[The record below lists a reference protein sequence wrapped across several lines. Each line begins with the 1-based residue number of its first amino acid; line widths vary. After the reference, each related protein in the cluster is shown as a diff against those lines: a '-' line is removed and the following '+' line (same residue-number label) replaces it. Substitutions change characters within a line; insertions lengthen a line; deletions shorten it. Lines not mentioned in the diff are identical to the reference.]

1 MQRAG
6 VYFFLVIFTLTL
18 FALFKLY
25 SPFLM
30 NLLIA
35 FLLFIATQN
44 IYYAILR
51 QIKSRWI
58 STFLV
63 TFLLVILCFLPIFY
77 ILLNLVTLATNLE
90 LGNFHNFLLDL
101 QMQLGEYA
109 REFFAYLPD
118 LLQKEVNNW
127 LAQFSAI
134 NWAEVAK
141 KGLGII
147 AKVSQNSLY
156 FLSDTFFILVFL
168 FFFYY
173 YGSAL
178 GQYFLA
184 LIPIKPLYIQSLY
197 DEVSAVISVVFYS
210 SIFSMLLQG
219 ALFGILMA
227 FLGYN
232 ALLLGVFYGFASL
245 VPIVGGS
252 LVWLPIAGYELYL
265 GNYGYAIMIALYS
278 IIVIATLAD
287 NGVKPLIIS
296 FINRVFI
303 KTPLKINEMLIFFA
317 ILAGL
322 TSFGFWGIVFGPAIT
337 ALFIA
342 LLRVYK
348 NLIKDNSSL

>member
-1 MQRAG
+1 MQKAG
-6 VYFFLVIFTLTL
+6 VLFFLVIFVLTL

-44 IYYAILR
+44 IYYKILEYL
-51 QIKSRWI
+51 KSQWA
-58 STFLV
+58 STFLM

-77 ILLNLVTLATNLE
+77 ILLNLITFATNLE

-101 QMQLGEYA
+101 QVRLGEYGK
-109 REFFAYLPD
+109 EVFAYLPE
-118 LLQKEVNNW
+118 LLQKEVNHW
-127 LAQFSAI
+127 LSQFSSI
-134 NWAEVAK
+134 NWAEVLK
-141 KGLGII
+141 RSLGII

-156 FLSDTFFILVFL
+156 FLSDTLFILVFL

-178 GQYFLA
+178 GRYFLD
-184 LIPIKPLYIQSLY
+184 LIPLQSVYIQSLY
-197 DEVSAVISVVFYS
+197 NEVSAVISVVFYS
-210 SIFSMLLQG
+210 SILSMLLQG
-219 ALFGILMA
+219 FLFGILMA
-227 FLGYN
+227 FFGYN

-245 VPIVGGS
+245 VPIVGGG

-265 GNYGYAIMIALYS
+265 GNYTNAIVIALYS
-278 IIVIATLAD
+278 VVVIATLAD
-287 NGVKPLIIS
+287 NGVKPFIIS

-303 KTPLKINEMLIFFA
+303 KNPLKINEMLIFFA
-317 ILAGL
+317 IIAGL

-348 NLIKDNSSL
+348 NLIQEDSNS